1 LRYKNQVLK
10 KINFFNEISTHYLK
24 ILSRHSSYKANTF
37 FLKFKDLEISA
48 QDRIWKTMFLKFDH
62 NGLADSEVSHYGF
75 LRGHSSISQLKDRMV
90 QFKKRIQ
97 QI

>member
-1 LRYKNQVLK
+1 
-10 KINFFNEISTHYLK
+10 
-24 ILSRHSSYKANTF
+24 LSSHSSYKAITF
-37 FLKFKDLEISA
+37 FFEFKDLEISA
-48 QDRIWKTMFLKFDH
+48 HDRIWKTMFLKFDH

-75 LRGHSSISQLKDRMV
+75 LRGYSSISQLKDCTV